1 MSDQQVTDLL
11 REAYVA
17 EIETTM
23 NYLAHS
29 VNLDTFDGQDVGEE
43 LQADAQN
50 EQDHALRLGNRLRV
64 LGETA
69 LTSNEVAA
77 NITQESLN
85 NISDTTDVLAVI
97 DGVIEAEQS
106 AIETYRNLVEVA
118 RENGDYG
125 TASLAEELLQDEE
138 QHLQEFKS
146 LRRDFE

>member
-1 MSDQQVTDLL
+1 MSDQQVIDLL

-29 VNLDTFDGQDVGEE
+29 VNLDTFDGRDVGEE